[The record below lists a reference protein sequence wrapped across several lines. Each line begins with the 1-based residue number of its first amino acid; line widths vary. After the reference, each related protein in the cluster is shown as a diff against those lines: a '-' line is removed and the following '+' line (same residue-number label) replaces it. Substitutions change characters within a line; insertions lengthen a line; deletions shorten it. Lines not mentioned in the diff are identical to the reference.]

1 MDKAG
6 AYGIQG
12 FGATLVERI
21 DGDYFAVMGLALAR
35 MVDLLQEIGVR
46 YEFGALLARPSA

>member
-12 FGATLVERI
+12 FGASLVDQIEGSFTNVI
-21 DGDYFAVMGLALAR
+21 GLPLKEVIEAIHRLVNSRVA
-35 MVDLLQEIGVR
+35 
-46 YEFGALLARPSA
+46 